1 MEVGSL
7 LAVIPIFCGLMIL
20 RWLLRNVNWWL
31 YERPLGEKQYSLP
44 LGDLGLPFI
53 GNMWSFLLAFK
64 SGYPESFMA
73 SIYSKYGT
81 NGIYKVLL
89 FGKPSVIVTT
99 PEASKRV
106 LMDDDKFEPGWPA
119 STVDLMGKKSFIS
132 IPYEEHKRLRRLTS
146 ASINGMDALSFYLT
160 KIEDIAISSLEK
172 WSKTGEIEFLTE
184 LRRFTFRII
193 MHIFLGSEGDNVM
206 HNLEKEYTTLNL
218 GVRAMKINLPGF
230 AYHEALKARK
240 KLVAVFQSV
249 VDQRRKERKEN
260 VYYRKSRDMIDGLM
274 DAKDENGK
282 KLDDEQIIDIMLM
295 YLNAGHESSGHTT
308 MWATVYLLQH
318 PEIFQKAKDE
328 QEEIIKRR
336 PPTQTG
342 LTLKEIRQMEYLSK
356 VIDETMRLVTF
367 SSMVFRVAKSDVNI
381 NGYLVP
387 KGWKALVWFRAI
399 HFDQKI
405 YPNPL
410 EFNPSRWDNFI
421 PKATEFMPFGAG
433 SRLCPGNELAK
444 LEITVF
450 LHHFLLNYRL
460 ERLNPKSPVMY
471 LPHTRPADNCKAK
484 IHKIPKV

>member
-1 MEVGSL
+1 MEVGSML
-7 LAVIPIFCGLMIL
+7 TVIPIFCGLMVL
-20 RWLLRNVNWWL
+20 RWLLRNVNWWI
-31 YERPLGEKQYSLP
+31 YERPLGEKQYYLP
-44 LGDLGLPFI
+44 LGDLGLPII
-53 GNMWSFLLAFK
+53 GNMWSFLFAFK
-64 SGYPESFMA
+64 SGRPESFMN
-73 SIYSKYGT
+73 SIVTKYGT
-81 NGIYKVLL
+81 NGIYKALM

-99 PEASKRV
+99 PETSKRV

-119 STVDLMGKKSFIS
+119 STVELMGKKSFIS

-160 KIEDIAISSLEK
+160 KIDDIAITSLDK
-172 WSKTGEIEFLTE
+172 WSKMGEIEFLRE

-193 MHIFLGSEGDNVM
+193 MHIFLGSEGDDVM
-206 HNLEKEYTTLNL
+206 HNLENEYTTLNL

-230 AYHEALKARK
+230 AFHYALKARE

-249 VDQRRKERKEN
+249 VDQRRKERKGN
-260 VYYRKSRDMIDGLM
+260 VCYRKSRDMIDGLM

-282 KLDDEQIIDIMLM
+282 QLDDEQIIHTMLM

-308 MWATVYLLQH
+308 MWATIYLQQH

-328 QEEIIKRR
+328 QEEIIRRR
-336 PPTQTG
+336 PPTQPG
-342 LTLKEIRQMEYLSK
+342 LTLKEIRQMGYLSK

-367 SSMVFRVAKSDVNI
+367 SSMAFRVAKTDVNI
-381 NGYLVP
+381 NGYIVP

-399 HFDQKI
+399 HFDHKI

-421 PKATEFMPFGAG
+421 PKATEYMPFGAG

-444 LEITVF
+444 MEITVF

-471 LPHTRPADNCKAK
+471 LPHTRPVDNCKAR
-484 IHKIPKV
+484 IHKISKV